1 MLSPKD
7 LLLADITHAERLR
20 RVEHGRLARQAAP
33 VDQRR
38 PAGGRW
44 WVRGWRRGQAV
55 PGAHGA
61 GLAATRA

>member
-7 LLLADITHAERLR
+7 LLLADITYAERLR
-20 RVEHGRLARQAAP
+20 QAEHGRLARQAATF
-33 VDQRR
+33 DQRR

-44 WVRGWRRGQAV
+44 WVRGWRRGHAV

-61 GLAATRA
+61 DLAATRA